1 MKYWQIKVLNTH
13 SSNISEEVY
22 FLEALNYSEDE
33 IKEIFK
39 EVHPEWEIT
48 DILPMKNPPAKR

>member
-1 MKYWQIKVLNTH
+1 MKYWKIKILNH
-13 SSNISEEVY
+13 ASDADEEVY

-39 EVHPEWEIT
+39 EVHPEWEIINISPT
-48 DILPMKNPPAKR
+48 EKPPTKK